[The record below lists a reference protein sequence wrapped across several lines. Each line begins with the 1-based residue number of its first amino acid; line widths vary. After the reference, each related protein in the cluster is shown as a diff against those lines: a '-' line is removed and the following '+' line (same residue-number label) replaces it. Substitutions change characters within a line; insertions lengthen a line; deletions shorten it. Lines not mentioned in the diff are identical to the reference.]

1 MIDPGLRTRLVLAF
15 PATRLGSLALVL
27 YQLALEAHPS
37 PFHARGVD
45 LADTLGVSPASVSMA
60 WTQLAARKIVS
71 RGPAGYLADA
81 SGAWSPAFNPIE
93 APSIGL
99 NMGFN
104 RIEQN
109 SIGLNSASFNRIEGA
124 SIGLNDPSI
133 GLNEAF
139 NRIESPSKGLN
150 PKFNPIEQNSIRL
163 NSAIIEERAP
173 APARIKSG
181 GGGLNSIQSP
191 LPPSIPPG
199 PRDLP
204 VDPVSGLAATEG
216 PDGRLTPIGSL
227 PDPKGTPEYLRLC
240 DRAEA
245 LFPQLD
251 FPFQIDAYR
260 TTFPVA
266 WIMRA
271 VEDKGANSPRY
282 RPKHFRP
289 VLSLLREWQAND
301 PPGPPPIDATPA
313 GAGPRPYG
321 PPAPMTPEE
330 SRAYHQRLQDEID
343 AREAAKEAEAAAIAA
358 QAQAPPPGAAP
369 TNPQALVASLAA
381 ALKDP
386 HRGRQ
391 QAG

>member
-1 MIDPGLRTRLVLAF
+1 MIDPGQRNRLLDAFPMLHMHGSAMRCFEYVLDAWPDSFEPNYAALGRRFGLSGEAVRLAF
-15 PATRLGSLALVL
+15 R
-27 YQLALEAHPS
+27 QLEAKEVI
-37 PFHARGVD
+37 FRD
-45 LADTLGVSPASVSMA
+45 
-60 WTQLAARKIVS
+60 
-71 RGPAGYLADA
+71 GPGFIPNLIG
-81 SGAWSPAFNPIE
+81 SWSPAYREADDSSISVDPVNRNP
-93 APSIGL
+93 ALRSVADDRKPALRS
-99 NMGFN
+99 
-104 RIEQN
+104 
-109 SIGLNSASFNRIEGA
+109 SASVDPVNHKP
-124 SIGLNDPSI
+124 GLRSS
-133 GLNEAF
+133 
-139 NRIESPSKGLN
+139 ESPDAADRKPALRSDESDAADRKPGLR
-150 PKFNPIEQNSIRL
+150 S
-163 NSAIIEERAP
+163 P
-173 APARIKSG
+173 APAHIEARARINSG
-181 GGGLNSIQSP
+181 GGGLNTIQSQ
-191 LPPSIPPG
+191 PPPTIPPG